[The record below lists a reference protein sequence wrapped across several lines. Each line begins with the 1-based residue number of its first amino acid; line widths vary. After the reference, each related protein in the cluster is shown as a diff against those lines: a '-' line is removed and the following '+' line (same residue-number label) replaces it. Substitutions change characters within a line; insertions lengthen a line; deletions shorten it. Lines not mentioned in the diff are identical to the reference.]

1 MKVNLKHHRM
11 FCRSGA
17 LAANAKASKRIRAAN
32 AAPAKFH
39 GSGWALRPCAL
50 VRHNSPENQV
60 FENPVSNF
68 CQLFFI

>member
-39 GSGWALRPCAL
+39 GSGWALRPCES
-50 VRHNSPENQV
+50 VRN
-60 FENPVSNF
+60 NF
-68 CQLFFI
+68 P